1 MCLWL
6 LSAWKREPGE
16 EVRGTEKFR
25 SLSLSQV
32 QGDWDIAEGS
42 GDARCMSHWVEEQRG
57 QAVASVGLGGITR
70 KVLRT
75 GERASADDP
84 EFLLPYASCFHR
96 ADGRHCNSQKRA
108 PIRPGKATVR

>member
-1 MCLWL
+1 
-6 LSAWKREPGE
+6 
-16 EVRGTEKFR
+16 
-25 SLSLSQV
+25 
-32 QGDWDIAEGS
+32 
-42 GDARCMSHWVEEQRG
+42 MSHWVEDREVERSP
-57 QAVASVGLGGITR
+57 VASVGLGGITR
-70 KVLRT
+70 KVLGT